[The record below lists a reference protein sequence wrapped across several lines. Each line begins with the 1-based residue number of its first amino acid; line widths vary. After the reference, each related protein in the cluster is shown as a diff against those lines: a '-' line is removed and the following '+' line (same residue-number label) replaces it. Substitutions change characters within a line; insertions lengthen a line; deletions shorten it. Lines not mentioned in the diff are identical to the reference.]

1 MSHGSDDAP
10 ADLDRR
16 AFLKV
21 IARRVAIAVVAFG
34 GGLLVDEAWARAVR
48 GPRLEKESYPHFVL
62 GRYRI
67 HHNVVGYLLI
77 LGGLF
82 GHPLVLVPLGLGMIV
97 GHARRDRLYWFV
109 ERVK

>member
-1 MSHGSDDAP
+1 
-10 ADLDRR
+10 
-16 AFLKV
+16 
-21 IARRVAIAVVAFG
+21 
-34 GGLLVDEAWARAVR
+34 
-48 GPRLEKESYPHFVL
+48 VL

-67 HHNVVGYLLI
+67 HHNVVGYMLI